1 LRSARLRL
9 GVRWRFV
16 APVAAAALGVLS
28 YLAIARHSASRA
40 PALEQQAQEFV
51 ALALSLAEEHPQEV
65 DAYFGPQAL
74 AARGKSR
81 VPAMQTLLRRAQML
95 HAELQVRAGDAS
107 ARRANLLRQIGSFS
121 GLLEVM
127 QSPEKYS
134 FDEEARLIYGMQP
147 VVVDREA
154 SNRNLQ
160 MLDTLLPGAGSLAQ
174 RVDSFRNQFVV
185 APNRQKAVFERA
197 LSECRA
203 RTMARW
209 NLPADEELR
218 VEWTH
223 DVDAAWHRYQGR
235 HHSTLQLNPAA
246 VSYVDS
252 AVDVACHEGYPGHHA
267 QFVVMDVDAG
277 ADGLA
282 VENTLVLLR
291 SPISMLR
298 EGAAEYGVDLAF
310 PPDERLTF
318 ERDVLFPLAG
328 LDPLQAEKYVTV
340 HRLIRELSS
349 SAVPILRDYRDKRL
363 SSEIAGR
370 ALQSTALLSSP
381 QSLLRF
387 VDELGPYVLGYTAA
401 HDEVRTYVEARSR
414 QTREDRWT
422 VLRRVLTPAE

>member
-1 LRSARLRL
+1 
-9 GVRWRFV
+9 
-16 APVAAAALGVLS
+16 
-28 YLAIARHSASRA
+28 
-40 PALEQQAQEFV
+40 
-51 ALALSLAEEHPQEV
+51 
-65 DAYFGPQAL
+65 
-74 AARGKSR
+74 
-81 VPAMQTLLRRAQML
+81 
-95 HAELQVRAGDAS
+95 
-107 ARRANLLRQIGSFS
+107 
-121 GLLEVM
+121 
-127 QSPEKYS
+127 
-134 FDEEARLIYGMQP
+134 
-147 VVVDREA
+147 
-154 SNRNLQ
+154 
-160 MLDTLLPGAGSLAQ
+160 
-174 RVDSFRNQFVV
+174 
-185 APNRQKAVFERA
+185 
-197 LSECRA
+197 
-203 RTMARW
+203 
-209 NLPADEELR
+209 
-218 VEWTH
+218 
-223 DVDAAWHRYQGR
+223 
-235 HHSTLQLNPAA
+235 